1 MTWQEHI
8 SIDPAVL
15 VGKPVIKGTR
25 LAVEF
30 IIDLLAQ
37 GWTESEILRNYPGVT
52 REDIQSCLS
61 YASNVLHG
69 EKVEIIQIR
78 RRFIRIR
85 TKSGIEGWTDQERL
99 LSAEQVEA
107 LGVLQTYAAGVPSQG
122 AATVNEPLN
131 MHTVP
136 NRFSPSFGLI
146 EPGDVVQVLQRKVVE
161 RVAYKLPQPE
171 KKPTVSLPRKKRK
184 KGEKDEPAPIV
195 SPLKAPDP
203 PGPPPNWQELSF
215 DYHSKQSIKIGI
227 ATKDTPKDSWTLVRA
242 KDGKAGWVMFRLL
255 YMQIPDEV
263 ALYARGSRITGYF
276 PMGISPG
283 AEASKQNWLWTTLLD
298 TKQPIDFDSIRVF
311 VYNVNKD
318 RYESVLWER
327 GLRGHFPTSAEPPK
341 FSYIIEETPSRWVRK
356 THQLQG
362 RRTRLIGKEPV
373 EIPLNMHLDDIAR
386 NPAQLKEV
394 EDEVHGAWWA
404 KVRRLFVRGP

>member
-1 MTWQEHI
+1 MRERGFCLLTFVSAFFLGACQSAPERVPAI
-8 SIDPAVL
+8 SEAF
-15 VGKPVIKGTR
+15 VGPMKLELRQDLGPKSPVVGT
-25 LAVEF
+25 
-30 IIDLLAQ
+30 
-37 GWTESEILRNYPGVT
+37 
-52 REDIQSCLS
+52 
-61 YASNVLHG
+61 ASHG

-78 RRFIRIR
+78 RRFTRIR
-85 TKSGIEGWTDQERL
+85 TKAGIEGWTDQERL

-107 LGVLQTYAAGVPSQG
+107 LGVLQQYAAAVPSQG
-122 AATVNEPLN
+122 AATVNESLN

-136 NRFSPSFGLI
+136 NRYSPSFGLI

-171 KKPTVSLPRKKRK
+171 KKTAAAPRRKKRK
-184 KGEKDEPAPIV
+184 KGEKAEPAPIV
-195 SPLKAPDP
+195 SELKAPEP

-215 DYHSKQSIKIGI
+215 DYHSKQALKIGS

-276 PMGISPG
+276 PMGLSSG
-283 AEASKQNWLWTTLLD
+283 APPSKQNWLWTTLLD
-298 TKQPIDFDSIRVF
+298 TTQPVDFDSIRVF

-327 GLRGHFPTSAEPPK
+327 GLRGHFPTAAEPPK
-341 FSYIIEETPSRWVRK
+341 FSYIVEETPTRWVRK

-362 RRTRLIGKEPV
+362 RRTRVVGKEPV
-373 EIPLNMHLDDIAR
+373 EIPLNLHLDDIAR
-386 NPAQLKEV
+386 NPAKLKEV